1 MEWNN
6 MTLSELIKS
15 KTSLNTEGFW
25 SLYLSEHYR
34 SLTAFYSAVKK
45 RTVRLDT
52 VILILNVLEVKF
64 EDVEWTL
71 TPKKTMI
78 KISARMRVSTQTYHL
93 QAGRPISK
101 NEIRAKAK
109 ALPFYHLPIDN
120 GGVDGYT
127 DTGEVIKINCLGKW
141 VFGTAGYKG
150 HIIVMEGSELGDIYL
165 PNDCPQAVYEM
176 IRLAIQ

>member
-1 MEWNN
+1 MR
-6 MTLSELIKS
+6 LSELIKS

-25 SLYLSEHYR
+25 EKYLKAHYR
-34 SLTAFYSAVKK
+34 TVKAFYAAVNK
-45 RTVRLDT
+45 RTLRLDT

-71 TPKKTMI
+71 TPKKDMI
-78 KISARMRVSTQTYHL
+78 TLPARMRVSTQTYHL

-120 GGVDGYT
+120 GGVDGCT

-150 HIIVMEGSELGDIYL
+150 HIIVMEGSELGYIYL